1 MSFFCANKSMNICGF
16 MCYYIQKFK
25 YTEVEGVID
34 FKAELFKSMG
44 HPTRLRILELL
55 RTGEMT
61 VSELQQNLEIDA
73 SSVSQQL
80 SLMRSRQLVDARKQ
94 GTSVYYTVRDPLI
107 FDIMDI
113 AREIFQNQVE
123 SMQSMLDDE
132 ESL

>member
-1 MSFFCANKSMNICGF
+1 M
-16 MCYYIQKFK
+16 
-25 YTEVEGVID
+25 ID

-80 SLMRSRQLVDARKQ
+80 SLMRTRQLVNARKQ
-94 GTSVYYTVRDPLI
+94 GTNVYYKVRDPLI
-107 FDIMDI
+107 FEMMDI
-113 AREIFQNQVE
+113 AREIFQNHVE

-132 ESL
+132 ESK

>member
-1 MSFFCANKSMNICGF
+1 M
-16 MCYYIQKFK
+16 
-25 YTEVEGVID
+25 ID

>member
-1 MSFFCANKSMNICGF
+1 MNICEF

-25 YTEVEGVID
+25 YTEVKDVID

-80 SLMRSRQLVDARKQ
+80 SLMRTRQLVNARKQ
-94 GTSVYYTVRDPLI
+94 GTNVYYKVRDPLI
-107 FDIMDI
+107 FEMMDI
-113 AREIFQNQVE
+113 AREIFQNHVE

-132 ESL
+132 ESK